1 MKETY
6 ENIEYLDAAIIS
18 KFYHGEVCEKR
29 SNFEKSLF
37 RRVYKRAY
45 MIVQKQVE
53 LQLPRGQEE
62 GVKET
67 NDNVIIFMGRRGT
80 GKSSVMRSFMQ
91 SLLDNSKLADETEDY
106 VVRLEGS
113 TKRVRFIG
121 IDSIDASLLEQ
132 KEDIFEA
139 ILAKMF
145 NEFLKD
151 NENTNSESLTYEK
164 RELYQMFS
172 SIYKKHL
179 NIKQRDFGD
188 IYSSEAAISNLRD
201 LARSVDIKQEFESLI
216 EKYIQVKSYCEYGY
230 SERDRYETFLV
241 VSIDDIDMNVNS
253 GFEILEK
260 IQRYLKVK
268 HLIVLLAVN
277 HEQMKLCCQKH
288 FQSIISNNRGSNI
301 EDLNRYIDKL
311 ADQYMEKA
319 LPSYSRVYLPS
330 LKKMDY
336 DKNHAIMIRDS
347 KKLENIYSIKQD
359 LFLEAWKKTKVRY
372 DTEGKKRHFLEP
384 ESLRELNNWKIYRT
398 YMPELEGE
406 TSKKFL
412 ELLDF
417 NHRRAMDDLLF
428 RYADEVL
435 ENKESKIFISL
446 SELHIARRGREI
458 VSEFLHNYDSYDL
471 LDQEETMYISDCIKF
486 GYSYGE
492 LLYTLYWMGATY
504 IYDKKLV
511 DAILAMYS
519 LTLTK
524 IFYRYKC
531 ECDFNNLEKIKE
543 LNTNRNYKILKE
555 IMAESVGGSWSKN
568 IVPNLEKNIMIGEGE
583 TEREQRMYYVVG
595 CAKDVL
601 KKRKGRVRFE
611 LKEDTQ
617 SMIDNLKEV
626 AQSMIDNSKIEDDK
640 IMYDYQYGIVGLI
653 KEMQWE
659 FLLTLFL
666 SNGEWRFEGKD
677 KNEKDKNEKNVN
689 FVTDTEQE
697 HFDKNENKDTTKSSQ
712 KRETFLRDTIEEKN
726 YLYLIGKLDYNI
738 MNFINNIF
746 EFDEKLRYF
755 IEQLLILT
763 KGNDKEKDKN
773 EKKVAEIIDILLE
786 EDGFFP
792 NMYSWRKISAG
803 MVVPIYSIDIY
814 YNMFKRIVRD
824 QQLNMDR
831 IQEEDLFDI
840 LISLFDKIENALRK
854 NDKAY
859 GEFTK
864 LKNEEKFAYIFNSC
878 PVIKEIRESN
888 EEQRERYGVFVKGMI
903 VSETNRI
910 KSPREEMLDWM

>member
-1 MKETY
+1 MKETHKK
-6 ENIEYLDAAIIS
+6 IEYLDEAIIS

-29 SNFEKSLF
+29 TNFEKSLF

-45 MIVQKQVE
+45 MIVQKQIE
-53 LQLPRGQEE
+53 LQLPRGEEE

-91 SLLDNSKLADETEDY
+91 SLLDNSKLDDEAGDY

-113 TKRVRFIG
+113 TKKVRFIG

-201 LARSVDIKQEFESLI
+201 LARSVDIKQEFEKLI
-216 EKYIQVKSYCEYGY
+216 EKYIYVKSYCEYGY
-230 SERDRYETFLV
+230 NERDHYETFLV
-241 VSIDDIDMNVNS
+241 VSIDDIDMNVDS

-330 LKKMDY
+330 FKKMDY

-347 KKLENIYSIKQD
+347 KDLEKTYSIKQD
-359 LFLEAWKKTKVRY
+359 MFLEAWRKTRVRY

-398 YMPELEGE
+398 YMPELEDE

-412 ELLDF
+412 EVLDF

-435 ENKESKIFISL
+435 ENTESKIFISL

-458 VSEFLHNYDSYDL
+458 VSEFLHNYDPYDS
-471 LDQEETMYISDCIKF
+471 LDQEEAMYISDCIKF

-492 LLYTLYWMGATY
+492 LLRTLYRMGRTY

-511 DAILAMYS
+511 HAILAMYS

-531 ECDFNNLEKIKE
+531 ECDFDNLKKIKE
-543 LNTNRNYKILKE
+543 LNTNRNYKMLKE
-555 IMAESVGGSWSKN
+555 IMDESVGGSWSKN
-568 IVPNLEKNIMIGEGE
+568 IIPNLEKNIIRVEGE
-583 TEREQRMYYVVG
+583 TKKEQTMYYVVG

-601 KKRKGRVRFE
+601 KKGKGSVKFE
-611 LKEDTQ
+611 LLEDVQ
-617 SMIDNLKEV
+617 KIIEGLRGKKKSLKT
-626 AQSMIDNSKIEDDK
+626 
-640 IMYDYQYGIVGLI
+640 YRGGIVRLI
-653 KEMQWE
+653 KKMQWE

-666 SNGEWRFEGKD
+666 SNGKWKFE
-677 KNEKDKNEKNVN
+677 EKDKCGEYPD
-689 FVTDTEQE
+689 FVTGTDQGD
-697 HFDKNENKDTTKSSQ
+697 FKKDENKDITKYSQ
-712 KRETFLRDTIEEKN
+712 KRETFLQDTVEEKN
-726 YLYLIGKLDYNI
+726 YLYLVGKSDYNI

-755 IEQLLILT
+755 IGQLLILT
-763 KGNDKEKDKN
+763 KGNNEEKVVD
-773 EKKVAEIIDILLE
+773 AIMDILLK
-786 EDGFFP
+786 EDKFFRD
-792 NMYSWRKISAG
+792 MYSWIKISAG

-840 LISLFDKIENALRK
+840 LILLFDKIEDALRK
-854 NDKAY
+854 NDEAY
-859 GEFTK
+859 REFTE
-864 LKNEEKFAYIFNSC
+864 LKDEEKFAYIFNLC

-910 KSPREEMLDWM
+910 KSRKEEMLEWM

>member
-6 ENIEYLDAAIIS
+6 EKVEYLDAAIIS

-53 LQLPRGQEE
+53 LQLPRGEEE

-91 SLLDNSKLADETEDY
+91 SLLDNSKLADEAGDY

-216 EKYIQVKSYCEYGY
+216 EKYIHVKSYCEYGY
-230 SERDRYETFLV
+230 NEHDRYETFLV

-330 LKKMDY
+330 LKKMYY
-336 DKNHAIMIRDS
+336 DKNHSIMIRDS
-347 KKLENIYSIKQD
+347 KKL
-359 LFLEAWKKTKVRY
+359 
-372 DTEGKKRHFLEP
+372 
-384 ESLRELNNWKIYRT
+384 
-398 YMPELEGE
+398 
-406 TSKKFL
+406 
-412 ELLDF
+412 
-417 NHRRAMDDLLF
+417 
-428 RYADEVL
+428 
-435 ENKESKIFISL
+435 
-446 SELHIARRGREI
+446 
-458 VSEFLHNYDSYDL
+458 
-471 LDQEETMYISDCIKF
+471 
-486 GYSYGE
+486 
-492 LLYTLYWMGATY
+492 
-504 IYDKKLV
+504 
-511 DAILAMYS
+511 
-519 LTLTK
+519 
-524 IFYRYKC
+524 
-531 ECDFNNLEKIKE
+531 
-543 LNTNRNYKILKE
+543 
-555 IMAESVGGSWSKN
+555 
-568 IVPNLEKNIMIGEGE
+568 
-583 TEREQRMYYVVG
+583 
-595 CAKDVL
+595 
-601 KKRKGRVRFE
+601 
-611 LKEDTQ
+611 
-617 SMIDNLKEV
+617 
-626 AQSMIDNSKIEDDK
+626 
-640 IMYDYQYGIVGLI
+640 
-653 KEMQWE
+653 
-659 FLLTLFL
+659 
-666 SNGEWRFEGKD
+666 
-677 KNEKDKNEKNVN
+677 
-689 FVTDTEQE
+689 
-697 HFDKNENKDTTKSSQ
+697 
-712 KRETFLRDTIEEKN
+712 
-726 YLYLIGKLDYNI
+726 
-738 MNFINNIF
+738 
-746 EFDEKLRYF
+746 
-755 IEQLLILT
+755 
-763 KGNDKEKDKN
+763 
-773 EKKVAEIIDILLE
+773 
-786 EDGFFP
+786 
-792 NMYSWRKISAG
+792 
-803 MVVPIYSIDIY
+803 
-814 YNMFKRIVRD
+814 
-824 QQLNMDR
+824 
-831 IQEEDLFDI
+831 
-840 LISLFDKIENALRK
+840 
-854 NDKAY
+854 
-859 GEFTK
+859 
-864 LKNEEKFAYIFNSC
+864 
-878 PVIKEIRESN
+878 
-888 EEQRERYGVFVKGMI
+888 
-903 VSETNRI
+903 
-910 KSPREEMLDWM
+910 